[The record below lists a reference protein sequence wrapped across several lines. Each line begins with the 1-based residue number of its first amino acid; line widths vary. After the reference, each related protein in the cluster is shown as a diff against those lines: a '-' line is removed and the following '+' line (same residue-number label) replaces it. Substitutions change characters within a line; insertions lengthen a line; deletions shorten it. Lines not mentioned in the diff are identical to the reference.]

1 MHLSAPN
8 TSSAGVHACRLVFR
22 GVCGRASEELRL
34 LPSQDGRKSRSS
46 RPRYTNNDDA
56 SHMYTAVRTTATA
69 GETMPANPRHQ
80 GREGGPALMAVALDA
95 SEFPKVG
102 TTQQKLG
109 PPSLPELFQI
119 LFPQHSEPPA
129 GKGWNQAAV
138 AQSVPS
144 RISSNLVK
152 A

>member
-1 MHLSAPN
+1 
-8 TSSAGVHACRLVFR
+8 
-22 GVCGRASEELRL
+22 
-34 LPSQDGRKSRSS
+34 
-46 RPRYTNNDDA
+46 
-56 SHMYTAVRTTATA
+56 MYTAVRTTATA

-119 LFPQHSEPPA
+119 LFPQHSDPPA

>member
-1 MHLSAPN
+1 
-8 TSSAGVHACRLVFR
+8 
-22 GVCGRASEELRL
+22 
-34 LPSQDGRKSRSS
+34 
-46 RPRYTNNDDA
+46 
-56 SHMYTAVRTTATA
+56 
-69 GETMPANPRHQ
+69 
-80 GREGGPALMAVALDA
+80 MAVALDA

-138 AQSVPS
+138 AQSRSSLRWQCKRLVPNHPQVGS
-144 RISSNLVK
+144 TDGKGHTSSNTISSEI
-152 A
+152 